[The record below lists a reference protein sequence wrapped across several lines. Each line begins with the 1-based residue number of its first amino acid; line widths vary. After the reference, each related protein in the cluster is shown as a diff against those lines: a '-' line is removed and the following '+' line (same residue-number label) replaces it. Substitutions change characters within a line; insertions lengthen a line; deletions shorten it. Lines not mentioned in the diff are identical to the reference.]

1 MEKNLQQKKAEFLAY
16 FQMLQEQPKSDY
28 TREQFLKIRTYI
40 EFLYDYFMW
49 NYRFEYLRIFLK
61 FTNFT
66 ISGDQFVDEFME
78 FRTSTVLEFN
88 QLIHELETSF
98 EPATKF
104 LIDGRAFGF
113 GDLINQTY
121 EDCDV
126 FVSDQLLQSIGETS
140 RDLGEIDENEFH
152 NRIQEATFTIQK
164 QIYKAMK

>member
-40 EFLYDYFMW
+40 EFLYDYFVW

-104 LIDGRAFGF
+104 LIDGRALGF
-113 GDLINQTY
+113 
-121 EDCDV
+121 
-126 FVSDQLLQSIGETS
+126 
-140 RDLGEIDENEFH
+140 
-152 NRIQEATFTIQK
+152 
-164 QIYKAMK
+164 